1 MHLYTAAA
9 AALIYSQSIGHL
21 HLISFIKC
29 FDFLAY
35 THSAAAAAV
44 DGDFFSLLAVVVVA
58 LTVKRVKGVLLEKD
72 YGQRGERE
80 KEIYIMKQLV

>member
-1 MHLYTAAA
+1 MLRF
-9 AALIYSQSIGHL
+9 SRL
-21 HLISFIKC
+21 HPL
-29 FDFLAY
+29 
-35 THSAAAAAV
+35 SAATAV
-44 DGDFFSLLAVVVVA
+44 DGDFFSLLAVVVVVA